1 MFQYFLNKLSSLSL
15 NGHSFRILNFQT
27 SGKVILTTTK
37 WHLPRV
43 LPAPEQQRHLPSASA
58 EIETCATA
66 AVDLQHAL
74 REFKWSEALRA
85 PGNLVEQVFR

>member
-1 MFQYFLNKLSSLSL
+1 
-15 NGHSFRILNFQT
+15 
-27 SGKVILTTTK
+27 
-37 WHLPRV
+37 V

-74 REFKWSEALRA
+74 REFKWSEALCA